1 MQDISGGRENNSR
14 HGYALTGH
22 YDYDRLVLLD
32 LSYRRDVLSNF
43 TPGKKAGNF
52 WSAGLGVDLA
62 RLSFIKDSNA
72 FSQLKLRASYG
83 KVGNKISSYPYA
95 LYSSTTN

>member
-1 MQDISGGRENNSR
+1 MKLQAASGGQEDNSR

-62 RLSFIKDSNA
+62 RLSFIKDSNVV
-72 FSQLKLRASYG
+72 SQLKLKS
-83 KVGNKISSYPYA
+83 I
-95 LYSSTTN
+95 LW